1 MNRVPAPARRKTLLP
16 YGRQWIDDRD
26 IEAVE
31 AVLRGDY
38 LTTGPLIA
46 EFESKFA
53 RAVGA
58 EYAVA
63 FSNGTAA
70 LHGACHAAGIG
81 EGDEVIT
88 SPMTFAASANCVLY
102 QGGKPVFADVD
113 EETGNIDPASVAD
126 RITERTKAIL
136 PVHYA
141 GQPARLDELRELAK
155 ARGLVVIEDAAHALG
170 AVYKGRRIGSDGDMT
185 MFSLHPVKH
194 ITTGEGGIIATNRE
208 DYYRKLLDFRNHGIV
223 RDPSRLEKEPPA
235 PWYYEMQSLGYN
247 YRLTDFQAA
256 LGLSQLD
263 KLDLFVK
270 RRKEIA
276 ARYDEA
282 FRHSEKVVIP
292 RQEEGAESSW
302 HLYVVRLRLDRLEIG
317 RDEVFRRLLE
327 ENIGVQLHY
336 IPVYLHPYYRRLGY
350 PEGLCPAAERMYG
363 RILSLPLYPA
373 MTDKDAEDVVR
384 AVQKAT
390 GT

>member
-1 MNRVPAPARRKTLLP
+1 
-16 YGRQWIDDRD
+16 
-26 IEAVE
+26 
-31 AVLRGDY
+31 
-38 LTTGPLIA
+38 
-46 EFESKFA
+46 
-53 RAVGA
+53 
-58 EYAVA
+58 
-63 FSNGTAA
+63 
-70 LHGACHAAGIG
+70 
-81 EGDEVIT
+81 
-88 SPMTFAASANCVLY
+88 
-102 QGGKPVFADVD
+102 
-113 EETGNIDPASVAD
+113 
-126 RITERTKAIL
+126 
-136 PVHYA
+136 
-141 GQPARLDELRELAK
+141 
-155 ARGLVVIEDAAHALG
+155 
-170 AVYKGRRIGSDGDMT
+170 

-282 FRHSEKVVIP
+282 FRHSEKVVVP

-302 HLYVVRLRLDRLEIG
+302 HLYVIRLRLDRLEIG

-336 IPVYLHPYYRRLGY
+336 IPVYLHPYYQRLGY

>member
-102 QGGKPVFADVD
+102 QRGKPVFADVD
-113 EETGNIDPASVAD
+113 EETGNLDPASVAE

-263 KLDLFVK
+263 KLELFVK

-282 FRHSEKVVIP
+282 FRHSETVVIP
-292 RQEEGAESSW
+292 RQEDGAESSW
-302 HLYVVRLRLDRLEIG
+302 HLYVIRLRLDRLEIG

>member
-194 ITTGEGGIIATNRE
+194 ITTGEGGIIATNRQ

-384 AVQKAT
+384 ALQKAT

>member
-102 QGGKPVFADVD
+102 QRGKPVFADVD
-113 EETGNIDPASVAD
+113 EETGNLDPASVAE
-126 RITERTKAIL
+126 RITERTKTIL

-263 KLDLFVK
+263 KLELFVK

-282 FRHSEKVVIP
+282 FRHSETVVIP
-292 RQEEGAESSW
+292 RQEDGAESSW
-302 HLYVVRLRLDRLEIG
+302 HLYVIRLRLDRLEIG